1 MRKRQIR
8 TGRTVIYYST
18 VFCTSCHFSDWF
30 LADTFPLYD
39 LSALIKIQVEGPHTY
54 FVRFNIIL
62 KSLVIARLKK
72 NLVKLLWWELLLS
85 LVAIFSESHVDYQH
99 PARPIQDKFKWGF
112 YPKRIAVPVVPT
124 DYFLSDLRLH
134 FYKMEWETGSHSKES
149 LKAGRKTKQD
159 CVLVCCRRPINNNS
173 WFSSAVRRVS

>member
-30 LADTFPLYD
+30 LADIFPLYD

-62 KSLVIARLKK
+62 KSLVIACLKK
-72 NLVKLLWWELLLS
+72 NPVKLLWWELLLS
-85 LVAIFSESHVDYQH
+85 LVAIFSESHGDYQH
-99 PARPIQDKFKWGF
+99 PPDQFRINLSGAFTPKGLRPQLFLQITFFQTK
-112 YPKRIAVPVVPT
+112 IAFLQNGVGDRLTQQGTSQGWQKNKTGLCPCLLPPT
-124 DYFLSDLRLH
+124 N
-134 FYKMEWETGSHSKES
+134 K
-149 LKAGRKTKQD
+149 
-159 CVLVCCRRPINNNS
+159 
-173 WFSSAVRRVS
+173 